1 MPEDLATPDTAAI
14 TDVYDRIGDVT
25 AALLGGNIHLGYWA
39 DEHDTGSVRE
49 ATDRVTDMVGTRLG
63 TQPGDRV
70 LDVGCGNGQA
80 SARLAAELGVE
91 VVGITISDH
100 HLAQAKQLRS
110 AGNLAFRLADAMAL
124 PFPDGCFDAVA
135 AIESISLMPQPER
148 AVREIARVLKPGGRV
163 GIVSA
168 VVRGPL
174 NGPDQEFFDRM
185 CRIMTRPP
193 FETPL
198 SYHTML
204 ADAGLY
210 TESLKDI
217 GDRVYKRSFEALVP
231 ADSAELDREYQHL
244 GVSAEEVAALADV
257 LREFGHRPQAGYLVA
272 VARKPGSGAAA
283 NKAG

>member
-1 MPEDLATPDTAAI
+1 MPEHLATPDTATI

-39 DEHDTGSVRE
+39 DEHDTGSVRD
-49 ATDRVTDMVGTRLG
+49 ATDRVTDMVTARLG
-63 TQPGDRV
+63 TRPGDRV

-80 SARLAAELGVE
+80 SARIASALGVE
-91 VVGITISDH
+91 VVGITISEH
-100 HLAQAKQLRS
+100 HLAQAKELHT
-110 AGNLAFRLADAMAL
+110 AGTLTFHLADATDL
-124 PFPDGCFDAVA
+124 PFPDGSFDAVA
-135 AIESISLMPQPER
+135 AIESISLMPQPDR

-174 NGPDQEFFDRM
+174 HGPDQEFFDRM

-204 ADAGLY
+204 ADADLY
-210 TESLKDI
+210 VESLSDI
-217 GDRVYKRSFEALVP
+217 GDGVYQRSFEALVP
-231 ADSAELDREYQHL
+231 ADPAELDREYQHL
-244 GVSAEEVAALADV
+244 GVSAEEVAALVDV
-257 LREFGHRPQAGYLVA
+257 LREFGRRPQAGYLVA
-272 VARKPGSGAAA
+272 VARKP
-283 NKAG
+283 AGRAVATRAG